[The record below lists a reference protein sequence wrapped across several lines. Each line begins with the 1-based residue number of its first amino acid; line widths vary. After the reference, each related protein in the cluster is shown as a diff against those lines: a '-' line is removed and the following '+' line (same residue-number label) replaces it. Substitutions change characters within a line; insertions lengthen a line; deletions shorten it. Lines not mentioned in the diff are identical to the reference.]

1 MTETPIPS
9 GVESATLT
17 ACSPPLQTKSRRAL
31 TDATAPLQRGR
42 WRAASMTLTHPQ
54 PDISPAVTQIQWR
67 PSKVSREPI
76 GYLLQHAVWLI
87 RRWLP
92 DEDDAY
98 ATEAHWLVQEM
109 AERLEE
115 RDADHRWATDALRQ
129 SVAMMHDQRRTIA
142 ALRERVGHLQEQLR
156 RHQHQPEAA

>member
-1 MTETPIPS
+1 MS
-9 GVESATLT
+9 
-17 ACSPPLQTKSRRAL
+17 
-31 TDATAPLQRGR
+31 
-42 WRAASMTLTHPQ
+42 LTHPQ
-54 PDISPAVTQIQWR
+54 PDISAAVTQIQWE
-67 PSKVSREPI
+67 PSIVSREPI

-98 ATEAHWLVQEM
+98 ATEAHWLVMQL

-129 SVAMMHDQRRTIA
+129 SIAMMNHQQKTIA
-142 ALRERVGHLQEQLR
+142 TLRERVGLLQDQLR
-156 RHQHQPEAA
+156 RHRRESEAA